1 MDRRRFLLTS
11 LPMMRESFFQGLR
24 DLGYVEGRNVR
35 IEYRDAQESQ
45 ELLGPLAAEPIV
57 MVVVLDPVKNGFVRS
72 FARPGGNITGLSSLA
87 QAITSKQVELLKEIL
102 PSISRLAVLQ
112 NPDNQNLRSEFADVA
127 RVLKLDLE
135 GSSTATD
142 VRWEVVDG
150 FHTPSEH

>member
-1 MDRRRFLLTS
+1 
-11 LPMMRESFFQGLR
+11 
-24 DLGYVEGRNVR
+24 
-35 IEYRDAQESQ
+35 
-45 ELLGPLAAEPIV
+45 

-87 QAITSKQVELLKEIL
+87 QAITSKQIELLKEIL